1 MCPTIEH
8 DNGLMRYFGAKRT
21 KSAGDPFLDHSMRPS
36 AELNQCR
43 IRAAFAMQGSL
54 LDASLYCRE
63 WPKRFTRLRAR
74 FRI

>member
-1 MCPTIEH
+1 
-8 DNGLMRYFGAKRT
+8 MRYFGAKKRNRLAT
-21 KSAGDPFLDHSMRPS
+21 LSWTHSMRPS